1 MSESQLRS
9 LLLLYSDFIHFVIV
23 AKKNPFETYLIKIKK
38 NRTEKFFEVQPNFI
52 SAGAVTVPEGSMA
65 ARSVLHPQAG
75 LDTKDSSPGH
85 SCSEGPLRVAAY
97 LEPLS

>member
-1 MSESQLRS
+1 MLDIFFKLSGQQGRTFLI
-9 LLLLYSDFIHFVIV
+9 LLSIG
-23 AKKNPFETYLIKIKK
+23 KK